1 MNGQKGF
8 ARKNAQEAA
17 PDKTKEDYQAGHLCC
32 GNGAGTSMMIKLNVE
47 KVAKKM
53 GLDVQEIHHCAVSE
67 GKSAAG
73 NYDIVLCSKNFVPM
87 FEDSKKRGTKV
98 VGLKNVMSAKEIEEG
113 LKAALSE

>member
-1 MNGQKGF
+1 MAKL
-8 ARKNAQEAA
+8 K
-17 PDKTKEDYQAGHLCC
+17 LLVCC

-53 GLDVQEIHHCAVSE
+53 GLDVQEINHCAVSE

>member
-1 MNGQKGF
+1 MTGK
-8 ARKNAQEAA
+8 KL
-17 PDKTKEDYQAGHLCC
+17 KLLVCC

-53 GLDVQEIHHCAVSE
+53 GLDVAEIRHCAVSE

-73 NYDIVLCSKNFVPM
+73 QYDVVLCSKNFVTM
-87 FEDSKKRGTKV
+87 FADAQKKGMKI

-113 LKAALSE
+113 LTAALSE

>member
-1 MNGQKGF
+1 MAKL
-8 ARKNAQEAA
+8 K
-17 PDKTKEDYQAGHLCC
+17 LLVCC

-53 GLDVQEIHHCAVSE
+53 GLDVQESHHCAVSE

>member
-1 MNGQKGF
+1 M
-8 ARKNAQEAA
+8 AA
-17 PDKTKEDYQAGHLCC
+17 KKLKLLVCC

-53 GLDVQEIHHCAVSE
+53 GLDVGEIRHCAISE

-73 NYDIVLCSKNFVPM
+73 QFDVVLCSKNFVPM
-87 FEDSKKRGTKV
+87 FADAEKKGTKI

-113 LKAALSE
+113 LTAALSE